1 MIELK
6 SVSCRTDSLEVTN
19 LSFHLND
26 GEIAVVLGPD
36 KSANSGFLKVCMGA
50 HAISAGE
57 VLFDGENLEKLRN
70 SSNEELWRKIC
81 FIAREPALLDNL
93 TVTQNTGLPLSYH
106 LGWSE
111 DQILEK
117 AGPVLREFGLW
128 HVARDFPSQIGKD
141 DAKMAQLARAAVLDP
156 KVIFFDEPAAGGLNP
171 EIFLRI
177 LGAFKYFQARSTSVL
192 FATASPS
199 LAAAMKI
206 PCYLFVEGRM
216 TEITEAW
223 KSPFPEIREYVSR
236 IRQQAKQQS
245 TASSA
250 FFNRIAAG

>member
-6 SVSCRTDSLEVTN
+6 SVSYRSASLEAIN
-19 LSFHLND
+19 LSFRLNA
-26 GEIAVVLGPD
+26 GETAVILGPD
-36 KSANSGFLKVCMGA
+36 KPANSSFLKVCMGA

-57 VLFDGENLEKLRN
+57 VLFDGENLERLRD
-70 SSNEELWRKIC
+70 SSDSDLWRKIC

-111 DQILEK
+111 ERIFEK
-117 AGPVLREFGLW
+117 AGPVLKEFGLW

-141 DAKMAQLARAAVLDP
+141 DAKMTQLARAAVLDP
-156 KVIFFDEPAAGGLNP
+156 KVLLFDEPAAGGLNP

-177 LGAFKYFQARSTSVL
+177 LGAFKYFQARGTSVL

-216 TEITEAW
+216 AEITEARE
-223 KSPFPEIREYVSR
+223 SPFPEIREYVSR
-236 IRQQAKQQS
+236 VRRQAKQQS
-245 TASSA
+245 TAASTFFKRISA
-250 FFNRIAAG
+250 V